1 MRIVVLKFS
10 RGAPCDGSLKGM
22 RSVAE
27 PNILLTRI
35 DNRLIHGQ
43 VVTQWNAVVGAN
55 LILVA
60 NDGVA
65 KSDVRQQ
72 LMDMAAPAG
81 VAMRYFSLQKTIDVI
96 HQASFD
102 QLIFLV
108 VDNPADVL
116 TLVRGGVP
124 IKKVNV
130 GNMHR
135 AEGRRQVAASVAV
148 DDADVAAFKEL
159 RDLGIELE
167 VQRVPSAP
175 VEDSSVLFE

>member
-1 MRIVVLKFS
+1 MKF
-10 RGAPCDGSLKGM
+10 
-22 RSVAE
+22 AE
-27 PNILLTRI
+27 ITVFTSSEA
-35 DNRLIHGQ
+35 Q
-43 VVTQWNAVVGAN
+43 E
-55 LILVA
+55 LVA
-60 NDGVA
+60 DIMWNYTNYGVA

-102 QLIFLV
+102 QLIFLM

-130 GNMHR
+130 GNMHM